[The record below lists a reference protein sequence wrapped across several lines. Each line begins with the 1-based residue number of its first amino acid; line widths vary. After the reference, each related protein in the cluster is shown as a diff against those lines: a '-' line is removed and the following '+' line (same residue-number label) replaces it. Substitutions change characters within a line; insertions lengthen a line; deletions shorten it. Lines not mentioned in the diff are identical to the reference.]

1 VNKNDLE
8 EYRIMKV
15 NVTGRGAFT
24 GIGILPVYGIDL
36 DEKQILRLLNFQN
49 VRVYD
54 ANNGSL
60 ITKTLLANMK
70 AVKKPA
76 EPKKPVVVPKKE
88 SVVVP
93 PVVETTTTETTAFEK
108 ALLQDIVT
116 EAQTEIEQTVE
127 IPAVVEEE
135 PSVAAIVPEAVE
147 EVTDVPAIEDEAPA
161 QPAEETERKPHNY
174 GYKKKRNYKK

>member
-1 VNKNDLE
+1 
-8 EYRIMKV
+8 MKV

-36 DEKQILRLLNFQN
+36 DEKQILRLLNFQT

-60 ITKTLLANMK
+60 ITKALLATMK
-70 AVKKPA
+70 TAKKSE
-76 EPKKPVVVPKKE
+76 EPKKPIVAPKQE
-88 SVVVP
+88 PAVVVP
-93 PVVETTTTETTAFEK
+93 PVVETTTTETTAVEK
-108 ALLQDIVT
+108 ASLEEIVA
-116 EAQTEIEQTVE
+116 EAQAEIEQTFE
-127 IPAVVEEE
+127 IPEVVEEE
-135 PSVAAIVPEAVE
+135 TPVEEAVPEAVE
-147 EVTDVPAIEDEAPA
+147 EAVDVPAIEDEVTT